1 MSAPVSGR
9 TLIKSAV
16 VTLETKG
23 TLLLPKLFDERK
35 AVVHVDAHNDAAHM
49 SLEFGL
55 LPQELPMHSSLI
67 TLKNTRPY

>member
-1 MSAPVSGR
+1 
-9 TLIKSAV
+9 
-16 VTLETKG
+16 
-23 TLLLPKLFDERK
+23 
-35 AVVHVDAHNDAAHM
+35 M